1 MSTLY
6 LELFFK
12 NVHRCAL
19 RNSFLCS
26 RGLTE
31 ITRRAARLQF
41 SRFSTSSC
49 LTSKKRKMAKVVQ
62 TPSKLKE
69 QIYDYFLVL
78 DFEATC
84 EENIKIHPQEIIEF
98 PVVKINARTL
108 QVDSTFHQY
117 VQPRVH
123 KQLTPFCTQLTGI
136 IQDMVDGQP
145 HLEDVLLSLD
155 QWMLD
160 NKLLDPEV
168 KSLFVTC
175 GDWDLKT
182 MLPSQSEYFN
192 LPVPKYFSEW
202 LNIKKAFAEVTSTYP
217 HGMMQML
224 QLLNIQH
231 QGRHH
236 SGIDDCKNIGNILIE
251 LLHRGYVGKPS
262 WKKR

>member
-84 EENIKIHPQEIIEF
+84 EENIKIHPQ
-98 PVVKINARTL
+98 
-108 QVDSTFHQY
+108 
-117 VQPRVH
+117 
-123 KQLTPFCTQLTGI
+123 
-136 IQDMVDGQP
+136 
-145 HLEDVLLSLD
+145 SLD